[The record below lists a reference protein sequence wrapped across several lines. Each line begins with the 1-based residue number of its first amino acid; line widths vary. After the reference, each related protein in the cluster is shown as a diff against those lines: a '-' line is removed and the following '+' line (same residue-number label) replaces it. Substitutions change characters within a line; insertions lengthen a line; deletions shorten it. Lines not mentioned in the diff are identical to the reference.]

1 MLPRLVRWI
10 LGIVLS
16 GRHISTSVYIYI
28 DIYIGIYIVC
38 IGLYIYIGLKKA
50 YISAKRRIY
59 RHHVAEVG
67 ALDLGDCIFGQ
78 LVLVCPGR
86 IEPEALA

>member
-10 LGIVLS
+10 SGTVFS
-16 GRHISTSVYIYI
+16 GRHISTSVYIYR
-28 DIYIGIYIVC
+28 
-38 IGLYIYIGLKKA
+38 YIYRYIYSIYRAIYNGLQKA

-59 RHHVAEVG
+59 RYHVAEVG
-67 ALDLGDCIFGQ
+67 ALDLGDRIFRQ